1 MILVNFSATF
11 RQLIMVFRNFLK
23 ERKREEENGLVYY
36 SKFLKVNTKN
46 YYKLGIR
53 SKVKMDLTIIGLDNR
68 KAGGLKSENQY

>member
-1 MILVNFSATF
+1 
-11 RQLIMVFRNFLK
+11 MVFRNFLK
-23 ERKREEENGLVYY
+23 ERKKERRRKWLVYY